1 MKQNITISLDKQ
13 LIQKARVIA
22 ARRGSSVSRMLAD
35 ELAQLVSDSE
45 RYEQSRIQAIADLE
59 RGMDLGAQKVSR
71 DELHER

>member
-35 ELAQLVSDSE
+35 ELALLVSDSE
-45 RYEQSRIQAIADLE
+45 RYEHSRVQAIADLE
-59 RGMDLGAQKVSR
+59 LGMDLGMLKVTR

>member
-22 ARRGSSVSRMLAD
+22 ARRGSSICRMLAE
-35 ELAQLVSDSE
+35 ELAQLVSESE
-45 RYEQSRIQAIADLE
+45 RYEQSRVQAIADLE
-59 RGMDLGAQKVSR
+59 LGMDLAMQQVSR

>member
-1 MKQNITISLDKQ
+1 MKQNITLSIDKQ

-59 RGMDLGAQKVSR
+59 LGMDLGVQKVSR